1 MKYLPMILML
11 GTLFT
16 IAVIG
21 CQRPIGPVMSHKL
34 DVTGNQHAIPMYP
47 DEQSY
52 LHTSREKQ
60 DGGVVGVVGEVKQS
74 LTAKEIDDQT
84 PVQIVTS
91 DDYGAVITVTDGAMK
106 GATGFVAKQNID

>member
-16 IAVIG
+16 IAIVA
-21 CQRPIGPVMSHKL
+21 CQQPIAPVVTHKL
-34 DVTGNQHAIPMYP
+34 KVFGYQHAVPMYP

-60 DGGVVGVVGEVKQS
+60 EGGVVGVVGDVKQN
-74 LTAKEIDDQT
+74 LTAKQLDDQT
-84 PVQIVTS
+84 PVQIVKS
-91 DDYGAVITVTDGAMK
+91 DDYGAVITVTGGPMK
-106 GATGFVAKQNID
+106 GATGFVAKQNVD